1 MILFQ
6 VVGKKHKKRSYWFY
20 LLAFWINLWSLVFI
34 KIWLLFFQFIA
45 WVNLEKL
52 NYLRNKLAI
61 RSLLLNLVLFYLLL
75 LIHSFLRKLVERMLC
90 RIVFFS
96 YLLWILHLDL
106 LILLVTKNL
115 NCLLFL
121 LWLSDS
127 SKDLEIQLQWAPHI
141 H

>member
-75 LIHSFLRKLVERMLC
+75 LIHSFLRKLVGKMLSY
-90 RIVFFS
+90 IVFFS
-96 YLLWILHLDL
+96 YLFLILHLDL
-106 LILLVTKNL
+106 LIRLVTKIL
-115 NCLLFL
+115 YFLLLL

-127 SKDLEIQLQWAPHI
+127 FKDSEIQLH
-141 H
+141 